1 MDCRYN
7 GFCDDAQHK
16 KEYILILL
24 ADSKYN
30 QFDSEGMILLFR
42 IPFYYLTGFFLKGE
56 VTLCEMCPNT
66 GLLLV
71 RIWTLFMQ
79 C

>member
-16 KEYILILL
+16 NEYILILL

-42 IPFYYLTGFFLKGE
+42 IPFYFFG
-56 VTLCEMCPNT
+56 
-66 GLLLV
+66 
-71 RIWTLFMQ
+71 RS
-79 C
+79 